1 VTSEDVR
8 SELDKTPFVPFRLHL
23 VSGKTVD
30 VGVPAAGWMLQN
42 AILVMQPRE
51 DMADDVG
58 YDVIA
63 LRNIERLEQLR
74 NVGDARNDGGSR
86 PDETA

>member
-1 VTSEDVR
+1 MTSEDVR
-8 SELDKTPFVPFRLHL
+8 SELEKDPFIPFRLHL

-30 VGVPAAGWMLQN
+30 VTMPTAGLMLQN
-42 AILVMQPRE
+42 AILVLQAPSRP
-51 DMADDVG
+51 DDEPG

-74 NVGDARNDGGSR
+74 GRSPDSGD
-86 PDETA
+86 